1 MGKKD
6 KKQFS
11 DFSNVRNQRNNLIPE
26 EFPEGSF
33 GSSINKHDPVFSKS
47 TPWKEGQRR
56 ESAFVYPYKELH
68 EDLPRQIDGSHPIH
82 DHPDDVGPEQEE

>member
-6 KKQFS
+6 KEKYS
-11 DFSNVRNQRNNLIPE
+11 DFSNVHHMRQNLIPE

-33 GSSINKHDPVFSKS
+33 GQAINHEKPITSSKS

-56 ESAFVYPYKELH
+56 TSAFTYAYRELH
-68 EDLPRQIDGSHPIH
+68 EDLPRQAPGSHPIH
-82 DHPDDVGPEQEE
+82 DEPGDVHPQEE